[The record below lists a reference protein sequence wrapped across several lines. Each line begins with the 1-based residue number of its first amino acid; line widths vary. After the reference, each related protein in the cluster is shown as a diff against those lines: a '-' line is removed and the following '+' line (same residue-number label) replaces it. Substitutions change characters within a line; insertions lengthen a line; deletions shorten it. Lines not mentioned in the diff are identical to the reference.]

1 MTNDKIIENV
11 LHKNEDNME
20 WNHKENDVTTSE
32 KKN

>member
-1 MTNDKIIENV
+1 

-32 KKN
+32 KKNW